1 MDTFF
6 IIVGLGNPGRKY
18 DGSRHNA
25 GFDVIDEL
33 VDRYHIGGPER
44 FGKSMIGK
52 GRIGDRKVILVKP
65 MTYMNLSGEAV
76 QEIVHYFKADP
87 SEDLLVISDDIDLE
101 AGRLRIRKKG
111 SAGGH
116 NGLKNIVQHL
126 GTEAFARIRVG
137 VGAKPDPD
145 YDLADYVLGHFSG
158 EEKKIMEDAV
168 AKAAEAAACAVTDG
182 IDLAMNRYNTPR
194 KKKKRAPKENAEGTA
209 QEETEGSAKEA
220 LHEKV
225 EGSVKETSH
234 EKTEGSDGEPAQE
247 KTEGS
252 AGNTVQEKADRTL

>member
-1 MDTFF
+1 MLCNAMLLTEGWDCPSVDC
-6 IIVGLGNPGRKY
+6 IVVLRPTKIRSLYVQMVGRGTRPAPGKENLLIL
-18 DGSRHNA
+18 DFLWMTQRHNLSKKIDLCKPA
-25 GFDVIDEL
+25 DLAAEKPEDREAVGDESLRAEIDLFDAASDAVEARRKKLAEELAAQRHKKSSLIDPL
-33 VDRYHIGGPER
+33 QWFV
-44 FGKSMIGK
+44 S
-52 GRIGDRKVILVKP
+52 IGD
-65 MTYMNLSGEAV
+65 M
-76 QEIVHYFKADP
+76 
-87 SEDLLVISDDIDLE
+87 
-101 AGRLRIRKKG
+101 
-111 SAGGH
+111 
-116 NGLKNIVQHL
+116 
-126 GTEAFARIRVG
+126 
-137 VGAKPDPD
+137 
-145 YDLADYVLGHFSG
+145 DLADYVLGHFSG

-209 QEETEGSAKEA
+209 QEKTEGSAKEA